1 MCATCEICA
10 SPFAL
15 SPFALC
21 PWPRPLWPQEL
32 KAAAFM
38 SQIEAQECPLIRT
51 KRESDALCWSK
62 GYSAFLFCCFFF
74 VWLSF
79 AGNCARGIAVRGESR
94 IYGLPLGF
102 PRIRLSPVHSNCA
115 CELTGQTSSGSGG
128 EAFQLRKSCNET
140 ENHK

>member
-32 KAAAFM
+32 KAAASM

-62 GYSAFLFCCFFF
+62 GYSAFLFCFFFF

-79 AGNCARGIAVRGESR
+79 AGNCSPRRVQDIWPTFR
-94 IYGLPLGF
+94 LPPNSIIPG
-102 PRIRLSPVHSNCA
+102 A
-115 CELTGQTSSGSGG
+115 
-128 EAFQLRKSCNET
+128 
-140 ENHK
+140 